1 MKNKN
6 KIKIKVNGKK
16 LDINQSST
24 LASLVK
30 KLNIPLKKVAIEL
43 NRKIIDKKKIKYIK
57 LKNKDNIEVVY
68 FIGGG

>member
-30 KLNIPLKKVAIEL
+30 KLNIPLNKVAIEL

-57 LKNKDNIEVVY
+57 MKNKDNIEIVY

>member
-16 LDINQSST
+16 LEINQSST

-30 KLNIPLKKVAIEL
+30 KLNIPLNKVAIEL

-57 LKNKDNIEVVY
+57 MKNKDNI
-68 FIGGG
+68 

>member
-16 LDINQSST
+16 LEINQSST

-30 KLNIPLKKVAIEL
+30 KLNIPLNKVAIEL

-57 LKNKDNIEVVY
+57 MKNKDNIEIVY

>member
-16 LDINQSST
+16 LEINQSST

-30 KLNIPLKKVAIEL
+30 KLNIPLNKVAIEL
-43 NRKIIDKKKIKYIK
+43 NRKIIDKKK
-57 LKNKDNIEVVY
+57 N
-68 FIGGG
+68 